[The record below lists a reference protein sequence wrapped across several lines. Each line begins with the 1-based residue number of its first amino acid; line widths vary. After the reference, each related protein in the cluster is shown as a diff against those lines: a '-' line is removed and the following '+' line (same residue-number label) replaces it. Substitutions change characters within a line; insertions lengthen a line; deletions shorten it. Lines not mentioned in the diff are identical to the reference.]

1 MKPPAIVASV
11 PPAEPG
17 ELDALL
23 CAISDAIAALVA
35 WNLTAFQA
43 AIERQSAICEH
54 LALKP
59 EWRQLPGTAVTA
71 RQVQELNRVYDR
83 LLRHSVHWTNTIQS
97 ILQAGGH
104 TLPSHASVHFRG

>member
-1 MKPPAIVASV
+1 MNPPATLASV

-35 WNLTAFQA
+35 WNVTAFQS
-43 AIERQSAICEH
+43 AIERQNAICEH

-59 EWRQLPGTAVTA
+59 EWRHQPGTAAAA

-83 LLRHSVHWTNTIQS
+83 LLRHSVHWTRTIQS

-104 TLPSHASVHFRG
+104 TLPSASVHFRG